1 MIYLVATHSMLVEL
15 HGGMITLAAL
25 CIIVTVLARSQLK
38 AKSDSESNGIS
49 WSKDSL
55 MGRIGR
61 YTEPT
66 AYVAA
71 LGGVLG
77 LVASAIV
84 GFFVWPMDLL
94 TTSAL
99 GLSKVAFSIFAMVLL
114 IEFVLVRF
122 KYGES
127 VWKNGVA
134 TAVYACLGLVGFLF
148 IVLAGSFGGH
158 MALKGSVLDPL
169 FALLNINPLTFGVTG
184 SNFAVL
190 LIGVICVEIAVPII
204 VLMLLKRRAS

>member
-1 MIYLVATHSMLVEL
+1 
-15 HGGMITLAAL
+15 
-25 CIIVTVLARSQLK
+25 
-38 AKSDSESNGIS
+38 
-49 WSKDSL
+49 
-55 MGRIGR
+55 MGRIAR

-71 LGGVLG
+71 IGGVIG
-77 LVASAIV
+77 LIASAIV

-94 TTSAL
+94 TTSAMSM
-99 GLSKVAFSIFAMVLL
+99 SKVAFSIFAMVLL

-127 VWKNGVA
+127 VWKNGA
-134 TAVYACLGLVGFLF
+134 TTAVFACLGLVGFLF

-184 SNFAVL
+184 SSFAIL
-190 LIGVICVEIAVPII
+190 LIGVICVEIVVPII

>member
-1 MIYLVATHSMLVEL
+1 MIYLVAAHSMLVEL

-25 CIIVTVLARSQLK
+25 CIVITVLARSQLK
-38 AKSDSESNGIS
+38 AKSDSESNEIS
-49 WSKDSL
+49 WSKDSF
-55 MGRIGR
+55 MGRIAR

-71 LGGVLG
+71 IGGVIG
-77 LVASAIV
+77 LIASAIV

-99 GLSKVAFSIFAMVLL
+99 GLSKVAFSVFAMVLL

-127 VWKNGVA
+127 VWKNGA
-134 TAVYACLGLVGFLF
+134 TAALFACLGLVGFLF

-184 SNFAVL
+184 SSFAIL

-204 VLMLLKRRAS
+204 VLMLLRRRAR